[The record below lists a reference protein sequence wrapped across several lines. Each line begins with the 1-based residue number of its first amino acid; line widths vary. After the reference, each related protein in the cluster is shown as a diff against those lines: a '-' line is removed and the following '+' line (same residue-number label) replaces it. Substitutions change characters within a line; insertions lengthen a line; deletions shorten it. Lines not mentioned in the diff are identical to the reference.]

1 MCSATHCR
9 KSGNI
14 KTHNI
19 SILHIIQETSK
30 CIKDWVKIKR
40 LMSHKTKPPLHTKAK
55 YQRSWYVMNICSFL
69 DTF

>member
-19 SILHIIQETSK
+19 SILHIIQEASK

-40 LMSHKTKPPLHTKAK
+40 LMSHKTKTTTAHHRRISKKLVCHEYLQLFVK
-55 YQRSWYVMNICSFL
+55 L
-69 DTF
+69 